1 MRDVT
6 GKRTTQL
13 RGGTGIFTGKPAYVC
28 RLLGEYARSSTL
40 PGLVPRSELAQDWHN
55 VVPLFSQYQTLGNA
69 SYAYSGDLNGDG
81 STTYDLIYIPRN
93 ESEMNFQQYTQ
104 GTGTS
109 AVTFTAQQQADA
121 WEKYIEQDAYLRS
134 HRGEYAQRVR

>member
-1 MRDVT
+1 MCVGYSANMPGHRLFLALSLDRNWLKI
-6 GKRTTQL
+6 GTTS
-13 RGGTGIFTGKPAYVC
+13 F
-28 RLLGEYARSSTL
+28 S
-40 PGLVPRSELAQDWHN
+40 
-55 VVPLFSQYQTLGNA
+55 LFSQYQTLGNA